1 MWHYGQV
8 THLTKAQLPCLYSRK
23 VHDNLRNFLAH
34 SVAYSQSLVSIDII
48 NSQWCNG
55 SPIGFSNSKGPF
67 QLCHLPSPLSA
78 HLLVTWKLF
87 SFPLLPHQSQ
97 SPLISSL
104 ECISFLYPMAWL
116 KASAFLTCLISHTLP
131 QTHSTSKNLLV
142 MQAEWFFSLKWSSTV
157 PHIHP
162 AWNSTMVSHS
172 LRVNSNCFIFKLS

>member
-1 MWHYGQV
+1 MWTDTKECIHCTIAFIYCTEVARTNLWHQRLRQWCPKGGEGVGRMWHYGQV

-23 VHDNLRNFLAH
+23 VHDNLHNFLAH

-104 ECISFLYPMAWL
+104 ECISFLYPMA
-116 KASAFLTCLISHTLP
+116 
-131 QTHSTSKNLLV
+131 
-142 MQAEWFFSLKWSSTV
+142 
-157 PHIHP
+157 
-162 AWNSTMVSHS
+162 
-172 LRVNSNCFIFKLS
+172 